1 MVGKGINITLV
12 SHTHSSACVVY
23 LAYQAATMITVGT
36 FLGLKLR
43 NFLVIEFTPDEE
55 PGAGY
60 QTQ

>member
-1 MVGKGINITLV
+1 
-12 SHTHSSACVVY
+12 
-23 LAYQAATMITVGT
+23 MITVGT